1 VVGDSGIEAQPLLC
15 PHRIL
20 PAAFDDTFASRL
32 LSYAIDNEQRFEA
45 SQLKRVGEGVV
56 DPATRISRFLSD
68 LGTLK
73 HDIRLRLLELAPVLM
88 KQLGM
93 TPFAVA
99 RAEVEMVAHGDGAFY
114 RPHVDTSFQDPDD
127 DTVRLVSVV
136 YYFHVEP
143 RRYSGGALRLHAM
156 GSDGTSGRYVD
167 IEPQHNVLVSFP
179 SWALHEVLPVRCP
192 SRSFADSRF
201 AINCWLLRKKR

>member
-1 VVGDSGIEAQPLLC
+1 MHC

-20 PAAFDDTFASRL
+20 PDAFDAAFASRL
-32 LSYAIDNEQRFEA
+32 LSYAIDNEQRFEV
-45 SQLKRVGEGVV
+45 SRIKRSGEGIIN
-56 DPATRISRFLSD
+56 PAARISRLLRD
-68 LGTLK
+68 LGALK
-73 HDIRLRLLELAPVLM
+73 QDIRARLLDLAPVLM

-93 TPFAVA
+93 TAFTVA
-99 RAEVEMVAHGDGAFY
+99 RAEVELVAHGDGAFY
-114 RPHVDTSFQDPDD
+114 RPHVDTALDERND
-127 DTVRLVSVV
+127 DTVRLLSAV

-156 GSDGTSGRYVD
+156 GTDGTSGQYVD
-167 IEPQHNVLVSFP
+167 IEPQHNSLVYFP

-201 AINCWLLRKKR
+201 AINCWLLRTRA